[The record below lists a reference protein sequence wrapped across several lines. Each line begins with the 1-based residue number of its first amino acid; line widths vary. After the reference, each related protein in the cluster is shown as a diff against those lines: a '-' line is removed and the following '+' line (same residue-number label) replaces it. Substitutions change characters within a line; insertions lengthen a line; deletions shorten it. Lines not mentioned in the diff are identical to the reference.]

1 LTSRFI
7 FHFFLDIFLDIYV
20 PYLTSGYIIRSFLD
34 TAVSL
39 ASISHPKDIFAP
51 PFYLVIYDEFHV
63 VASKGVFG
71 WEPQLTTPHSAA
83 GISGTTTSH
92 SSCS

>member
-1 LTSRFI
+1 MCNTKFFCLSYLTSRFI

-51 PFYLVIYDEFHV
+51 PFYLVIYDEFHA
-63 VASKGVFG
+63 VASKAVFG
-71 WEPQLTTPHSAA
+71 SEP
-83 GISGTTTSH
+83 
-92 SSCS
+92 